1 MATKSSTRGAG
12 PGTNDRGGVRSTF
25 APAFGG
31 ASKGTQGTMP
41 APFNAPRAGGGGELP
56 TKIYESSMP
65 KPGSKTAPNS
75 RDVPGTILTNP
86 KGPRR

>member
-1 MATKSSTRGAG
+1 MAKSSNRGAG

-25 APAFGG
+25 TPAFSGG
-31 ASKGTQGTMP
+31 ANKGSGNGMR
-41 APFNAPRAGGGGELP
+41 APFDAGVSDGNLP
-56 TKIYESSMP
+56 QKIYETSMGG
-65 KPGSKTAPNS
+65 PGKGAAASS